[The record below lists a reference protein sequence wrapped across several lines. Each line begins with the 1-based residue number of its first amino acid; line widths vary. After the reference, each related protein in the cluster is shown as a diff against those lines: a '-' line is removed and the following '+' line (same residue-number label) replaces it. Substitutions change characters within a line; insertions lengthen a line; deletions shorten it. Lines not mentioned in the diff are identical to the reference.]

1 MTKKTKQKISNRDLK
16 SLPDSVLEN
25 YKQVKGRALNYFAD
39 FQFKKSK
46 NSTLTALAGLSLVLS
61 VSLVY
66 FSLNL
71 NSGSVLG
78 EFSTSQT
85 NLGNS
90 SLSLSTSGGFKPCQP
105 VVLNFQDPEIDL
117 KSESSLVVNLKS
129 LERKSLTTIFSQ
141 TDKPLDNVEVIIPC
155 EKDVGEYELQVN
167 IIQQKE
173 SQQNYISWR
182 SGKVFINDNE

>member
-1 MTKKTKQKISNRDLK
+1 MTKKTKQKISKKDLK
-16 SLPDSVLEN
+16 SLPNSVLEN
-25 YKQVKGRALNYFAD
+25 YKQVKDRALNYFAD

-141 TDKPLDNVEVIIPC
+141 TDKPLDKAVEVVIPC
-155 EKDVGEYELQVN
+155 EKDVGEYEMQVN

-182 SGKVFINDNE
+182 SGKVFINDK